1 MLSAQNDIKD
11 VVSLK
16 MYTKHSEYNV
26 VNTESMPKQKC
37 LAKLKTITFIN
48 ILLFVKI
55 IILSSFPLSF
65 SSSFWPPHTN
75 D

>member
-16 MYTKHSEYNV
+16 MYTKHSEYN

-55 IILSSFPLSF
+55 IILSSFPL
-65 SSSFWPPHTN
+65 
-75 D
+75 